1 MTRTTAAAAGLL
13 AFASTTIAIGDGE
26 ARRLEL
32 LNAQGRR
39 VWVEP
44 LAAGESFDVSFIHS
58 SEGCRWTQHY
68 REHARRIEQ
77 TASTFPCYGA
87 GMPTDRPTE
96 TTPAGFTVAAVHDL
110 GEIVMRHS
118 RGADITIA
126 HRGAAH
132 RVADHLNDGERFVL
146 RVR

>member
-1 MTRTTAAAAGLL
+1 VTRVTAAATGALL
-13 AFASTTIAIGDGE
+13 FAFTVATVGDGE

-32 LNAQGRR
+32 LNERGRR
-39 VWVEP
+39 VWVGP
-44 LAAGESFDVSFIHS
+44 LAAGESFDVSFVHS
-58 SEGCRWTQHY
+58 AERCRWTQHY

-96 TTPAGFTVAAVHDL
+96 TTAAGFRVAAVQDL
-110 GEIVMRHS
+110 RALVMWHS
-118 RGADITIA
+118 SVADITIG
-126 HRGAAH
+126 HRAAVH

>member
-1 MTRTTAAAAGLL
+1 MRVTARAPGILLL
-13 AFASTTIAIGDGE
+13 ASTMAIIGDGA

-32 LNAQGRR
+32 LDEQGRR

-44 LAAGESFDVSFIHS
+44 LAAGESFDVSFVHS
-58 SEGCRWTQHY
+58 SERCRWTQHY

-96 TTPAGFTVAAVHDL
+96 TTTAGFTVATAQDL
-110 GEIVMRHS
+110 GELVMWHS

-126 HRGAAH
+126 YRAAAH

>member
-1 MTRTTAAAAGLL
+1 MTRVTAAATGVLL
-13 AFASTTIAIGDGE
+13 LSSTLPAVGDGE

-32 LNAQGRR
+32 LNERGRR
-39 VWVEP
+39 VWVAP
-44 LAAGESFDVSFIHS
+44 IAAGESFDVSFIHS
-58 SEGCRWTQHY
+58 SERCRWTQHY

-96 TTPAGFTVAAVHDL
+96 TTSAAFRVAAAQEL
-110 GEIVMRHS
+110 GELVMRHS
-118 RGADITIA
+118 RGADITIG
-126 HRGAAH
+126 HRGAAY